1 MASAMV
7 EIMPLSE
14 HALAKVDDSH
24 MSVDELCMSVKSISL
39 TETSVQKVVQQTVND
54 TETTFA
60 KNHVA
65 DFTDEHERIKT
76 DKQPAEL
83 DGQSAMISGGNQSKE
98 ALMSCS
104 EKVDEETEKDE
115 DSRQGNEEYED
126 ELSSISAELS
136 LISVEDGDR
145 TGSTK
150 QKGNGT
156 GSYGFHQCIPQEH
169 DETTNEVI
177 AITQE
182 ATAPA
187 AGLTPH
193 GPTGGVPVL
202 PEYDQAMQSGYLCPQ
217 YAGLAGSYENPP
229 KFRRPQPEY
238 VPLSPY
244 IDSQQIAFSP
254 LWSGGNVSVYIE
266 AHGFRQDTGVCGGVS
281 PSQPE
286 PMVKSP
292 VIDLADNEM
301 DKIIT
306 EFLETPVNNSLTL
319 SGDFDAILN
328 STNDDDAVPTV
339 MPPDTGIST
348 YPESGNVAFPTA
360 VSPARSAGSPEFDY
374 QSDCISP
381 GSAWSSEPPVPSVA
395 MSPGST
401 VDSGLDEE
409 LDTIINF
416 INEDLR
422 QGHMNRSHTKRAWSQ
437 SDDGSL
443 MSPYRHRQAS
453 GLYAT
458 GHYAGQHLIASPFV
472 GSSNPGNPIIGNSQI
487 PNPAPN
493 PAAELAAQNTAV
505 PVISTV
511 VQLVPSGTVSSVM
524 PTTGA
529 VSQGQAQG
537 PVTCIFVS
545 NVAPQPVQS
554 SATSRRTSY
563 CKILPKPPEFPK
575 EDSVSHISARPGL
588 LIFLCSVR
596 YFEVFM

>member
-24 MSVDELCMSVKSISL
+24 MSVDDLCMSVKSISL
-39 TETSVQKVVQQTVND
+39 TEPSVDKVVQQTMSN

-60 KNHVA
+60 KNCASDFA
-65 DFTDEHERIKT
+65 DEPEPSKT

-83 DGQSAMISGGNQSKE
+83 DCQGAMISDGNQSKE

-104 EKVDEETEKDE
+104 EKVDEETEKDQ
-115 DSRQGNEEYED
+115 DSRQRNEEYED
-126 ELSSISAELS
+126 ELSSVSAELS

-150 QKGNGT
+150 QKENGI
-156 GSYGFHQCIPQEH
+156 GSYEFRPCIPQEH

-177 AITQE
+177 ANTQ
-182 ATAPA
+182 ADKAPA
-187 AGLTPH
+187 AGLEAR

-202 PEYDQAMQSGYLCPQ
+202 PRYDQAMQSGYLCPQ
-217 YAGLAGSYENPP
+217 YVGLAGGYENPA

-238 VPLSPY
+238 VPLSAY
-244 IDSQQIAFSP
+244 TDSQQIAFSP
-254 LWSGGNVSVYIE
+254 LWSGGNVSVYNE
-266 AHGFRQDTGVCGGVS
+266 AGFRQDTSGCAGVS

-328 STNDDDAVPTV
+328 STNDDDDAVPTV
-339 MPPDTGIST
+339 MPPATGIST
-348 YPESGNVAFPTA
+348 YSESGNVAFPTA
-360 VSPARSAGSPEFDY
+360 VSPARSVASPEFDY

-401 VDSGLDEE
+401 VDSGLYEE
-409 LDTIINF
+409 LDTIIDF

-422 QGHMNRSHTKRAWSQ
+422 QGHMNRSQTKRSWSQ
-437 SDDGSL
+437 SDDCSFT
-443 MSPYRHRQAS
+443 SPYRQRQAS
-453 GLYAT
+453 GLDST
-458 GHYAGQHLIASPFV
+458 GHYVGHHLIASPFV
-472 GSSNPGNPIIGNSQI
+472 GSSNPGNPIVGNSHI

-493 PAAELAAQNTAV
+493 PAAELAVQNTAV
-505 PVISTV
+505 PIISTV

-524 PTTGA
+524 PTTGTA
-529 VSQGQAQG
+529 SQDPAQG

-554 SATSRRTSY
+554 SATPRRTSY
-563 CKILPKPPEFPK
+563 CKILPKPPEFLK
-575 EDSVSHISARPGL
+575 EDSGSQISARPGL
-588 LIFLCSVR
+588 LRFFCA
-596 YFEVFM
+596 M